1 MISGVARDNDGQV
14 TRVEITMLTLRVES
28 IKQRSKS
35 NHHSSQM
42 VHGSHTRIPNLIH
55 DQQYEVQARA
65 YDGVDYS
72 MMETVRVII
81 DNPADA
87 DNIKPTFNPTGWVDT
102 ITIFCDE
109 KSSAFDKCGVGA
121 EINH

>member
-1 MISGVARDNDGQV
+1 M
-14 TRVEITMLTLRVES
+14 ES
-28 IKQRSKS
+28 
-35 NHHSSQM
+35 
-42 VHGSHTRIPNLIH
+42 VRI
-55 DQQYEVQARA
+55 V
-65 YDGVDYS
+65 
-72 MMETVRVII
+72 I

-121 EINH
+121 EINLLDFFNDSDGVGPQSSHMVFDIYDDPSSALDDDYDTTSELLQRVKRFTTRWIRCIKHHEISGPCKV